1 MDPDELERRLE
12 FITDDVLAHYKD
24 RIEKLEEAE
33 EARATQTTEHRRHWL
48 GTVLEVA
55 VLLLVAVETVL
66 TAIDVASKYA
76 H

>member
-1 MDPDELERRLE
+1 MEPDELERRFE
-12 FITDDVLAHYKD
+12 FVDDVLGHYKD
-24 RIEKLEEAE
+24 RIEKLEEAAAAKAE
-33 EARATQTTEHRRHWL
+33 QATEHRRHWL

>member
-1 MDPDELERRLE
+1 MEPDELERRFE
-12 FITDDVLAHYKD
+12 FVLDVLDHYKD
-24 RIEKLEEAE
+24 RIDKLEEA
-33 EARATQTTEHRRHWL
+33 ATAKAEQTTEHRRHWL

-76 H
+76 R

>member
-1 MDPDELERRLE
+1 MEPDELERRFE
-12 FITDDVLAHYKD
+12 FVLDVLDHYKD
-24 RIEKLEEAE
+24 RIDKLEEAAASRVE
-33 EARATQTTEHRRHWL
+33 QTTEHRRHWL